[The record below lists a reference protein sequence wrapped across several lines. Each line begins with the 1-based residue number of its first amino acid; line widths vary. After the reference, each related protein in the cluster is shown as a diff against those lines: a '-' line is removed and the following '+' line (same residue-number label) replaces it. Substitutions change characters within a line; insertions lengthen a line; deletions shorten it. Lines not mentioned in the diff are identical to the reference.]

1 MNFQRFSKL
10 LQIGPYW
17 HYSSES
23 IGSQKGPSLNSNSKP
38 RSLLVIFEG
47 ASQEPAV
54 CRLEEPRRRRGK
66 WRGGTM
72 GPCAPSGLPSS
83 ARGGLWP
90 AGRASRRSAG
100 GCSGGDGAMAAAVAR
115 KGEPKGRRTTG
126 KVLAHP
132 VGLEG
137 PRGGGNAAAASLA
150 SRPWRP
156 CSSTRAQAL

>member
-1 MNFQRFSKL
+1 
-10 LQIGPYW
+10 
-17 HYSSES
+17 
-23 IGSQKGPSLNSNSKP
+23 
-38 RSLLVIFEG
+38 
-47 ASQEPAV
+47 
-54 CRLEEPRRRRGK
+54 
-66 WRGGTM
+66 M

-100 GCSGGDGAMAAAVAR
+100 GCSGGDGATAAAVAG

-126 KVLAHP
+126 KVLAHT

-137 PRGGGNAAAASLA
+137 ARGGENAAAASLA